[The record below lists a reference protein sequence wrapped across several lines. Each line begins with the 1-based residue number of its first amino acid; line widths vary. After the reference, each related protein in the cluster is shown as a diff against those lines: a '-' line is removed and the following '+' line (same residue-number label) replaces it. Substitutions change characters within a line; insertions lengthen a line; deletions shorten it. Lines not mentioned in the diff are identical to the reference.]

1 MSLHPEEYIM
11 NRRATSVLAALL
23 ALASSASAFATPTIG
38 NAGVEDVLLGSTKS
52 DAYAFSLVNP
62 SQGSTGNTSG
72 FATAFA
78 SAGTGSWNLFG
89 KVADNQLAQGTAS
102 FTFGDLTIAFMKST
116 GTSGTWSV
124 TNTDTTHD
132 ATLDLVLAM
141 HASNASSA
149 FLFDNQSILAG
160 QTLTGSW
167 TIEWLNNGGKTPAFS
182 NVAFF
187 NRDLTRKALP
197 PSDPDTPPTGVPEP
211 ASLALLG
218 LGMLSMIQM
227 LKRKKV

>member
-1 MSLHPEEYIM
+1 MSRL
-11 NRRATSVLAALL
+11 ATSILTALL
-23 ALASSASAFATPTIG
+23 SLATCTSAFAAPMAG
-38 NAGVEDVLLGSTKS
+38 NSGTEDVLLGGLMS
-52 DAYAFSLVNP
+52 DAYAFSLENP
-62 SQGSTGNTSG
+62 SQGNAGNTSG

-78 SAGTGSWNLFG
+78 SAGAGSWNLFG

-187 NRDLTRKALP
+187 NRDLARKALP

-211 ASLALLG
+211 ASLALMG
-218 LGMLSMIQM
+218 MGMLSMIKM
-227 LKRKKV
+227 LKRKKL